1 MRRLALFFKCM
12 KLVFLRLSHL
22 EWRLDF
28 LYQTNFSHYINVS
41 LNLDIHKAARPDG
54 VPALGLKFVSSYLVP
69 RLAKMIVKKLVFCT

>member
-1 MRRLALFFKCM
+1 M

-41 LNLDIHKAARPDG
+41 PNLDITKPHVRTAFQ
-54 VPALGLKFVSSYLVP
+54 LWY
-69 RLAKMIVKKLVFCT
+69 